1 MENLKLHIDE
11 NEHLQIE
18 IDLTRAIEFTKSC
31 RNVKIASTGGN
42 LTLWKDGAPHPFRV
56 KLNLSCFRALLPEE
70 KKQVPKHTR
79 LGW

>member
-11 NEHLQIE
+11 DEHLHIE
-18 IDLTRAIEFTKSC
+18 IDLTQAMEFTKSC
-31 RNVKIASTGGN
+31 RNVRIASTAGN

-70 KKQVPKHTR
+70 KKSLEKR
-79 LGW
+79 MRFL